1 MLESIERNMN
11 KSQVQDAHRPQE
23 RRDDGQSQR
32 IPNSSL
38 VSHLSSSF
46 PPYKNQSGREFSK

>member
-38 VSHLSSSF
+38 VSHLRSSF
-46 PPYKNQSGREFSK
+46 LFYKNQRGGELSK